1 MAGTGKSTIART
13 LAGQMNKRNS
23 LGGSFFFSRASGSSK
38 NAANFV
44 GTLAY
49 ELANKS
55 PYFKNRVCEAISS
68 NGDVLRQG
76 LRNQWEELIIGPLST
91 TKLVPRLTLNFV
103 IDALDEC
110 GSDDDIR
117 LILQLLVEVKDLS
130 AIDLGVFVTSR
141 PEIAIR
147 LGFEKMPEIIHQN
160 LDLRDFPHHTVEHDI
175 ALFLR
180 QEFGRISQEH
190 NLTNWPNR
198 DDIQGLVQ
206 RADGLFIYAATVCG
220 FVKDENWNPQERLS
234 EILRS
239 GSTELGGTVQLDEMY
254 SEVLRCALTKD
265 QREEDAVRLCD
276 RFKQVV
282 GSIVTLSDTLSV
294 SALAKLLNIPVK
306 NVELVLGSLHSI
318 LDIPNNPKTPIRLLH
333 PSFHDFVS
341 NEARC
346 EDSRFFIEKASIHS
360 KLLISCLKVMSAKL
374 RRNVCNLH
382 MPGSSPHEV
391 QRETL
396 FHHLPRHV
404 QYACQYWVEHLAGT
418 GSEQWSHL
426 GLCDGGIIH
435 EFFQR
440 YYLYWLEAMSLLGK
454 MSDAVLMV
462 AKVGGMLKVCQS
474 VSCLTAFCMPNLTF
488 CIRTTRIPLCMLWL
502 RTLTDSTS
510 ETELSLKRRPCRF
523 MLPRS
528 FSAQMKA

>member
-13 LAGQMNKRNS
+13 LAGEMNKRNN

-55 PYFKNRVCEAISS
+55 PHFKDRVCEAISS
-68 NGDVLRQG
+68 NGDFLRQG
-76 LRNQWEELIIGPLST
+76 LRNQWEELIIGPLSK
-91 TKLVPRLTLNFV
+91 TKLVPRLTINFV

-130 AIDLGVFVTSR
+130 AVNLGVFVTSR

-160 LDLRDFPHHTVEHDI
+160 LDLRDIPPQIIERDI

-190 NLTNWPNR
+190 KLHDWPNQ
-198 DDIQGLVQ
+198 DEIQALVQ
-206 RADGLFIYAATVCG
+206 RANGLFIYAATVCG
-220 FVKDENWNPQERLS
+220 FVEDENWNPKERLL
-234 EILRS
+234 EILRGRS
-239 GSTELGGTVQLDEMY
+239 AKVGGTVQLDEMY
-254 SEVLRCALTKD
+254 SEVLRCALTKGR
-265 QREEDAVRLCD
+265 REGEVIKLCD
-276 RFKQVV
+276 RFKQIV
-282 GSIVTLSDTLSV
+282 GSIVTLSDILSV
-294 SALAKLLNIPVK
+294 SALANLLNIPTES
-306 NVELVLGSLHSI
+306 VELALGNLHSV
-318 LDIPNNPKTPIRLLH
+318 LDIPSDAEAPIRLLH

-341 NEARC
+341 DEGRC
-346 EDSRFFIEKASIHS
+346 EDLRFHVEKASLHS
-360 KLLISCLKVMSAKL
+360 RLLISCLRVMSMGLK
-374 RRNVCNLH
+374 RNVCNLQ

-396 FHHLPRHV
+396 FRLLPRHV
-404 QYACQYWVEHLAGT
+404 QYACQYWVEHLAGAR
-418 GSEQWSHL
+418 SEQWSHL
-426 GLCDGGIIH
+426 GLCDGGIVH

-440 YYLYWLEAMSLLGK
+440 YYLYWLEAMSLLSK
-454 MSDAVLMV
+454 VSDAVLMV
-462 AKVGGMLKVCQS
+462 AKVGGMLKVCRS
-474 VSCLTAFCMPNLTF
+474 DLCY
-488 CIRTTRIPLCMLWL
+488 TR
-502 RTLTDSTS
+502 
-510 ETELSLKRRPCRF
+510 LSRKD
-523 MLPRS
+523 
-528 FSAQMKA
+528 

>member
-1 MAGTGKSTIART
+1 
-13 LAGQMNKRNS
+13 MNERNT

-55 PYFKNRVCEAISS
+55 PHFKDRVCEAISS

-76 LRNQWEELIIGPLST
+76 LRNQWEELIIGPLSKP
-91 TKLVPRLTLNFV
+91 KLLPRHTINFV

-110 GSDDDIR
+110 GSEDDIR

-141 PEIAIR
+141 PQLAIR

-160 LDLRDFPHHTVEHDI
+160 LDLRDIPRQTIEHDI

-180 QEFGRISQEH
+180 QEFSRISQEH
-190 NLTNWPNR
+190 KLPDWPNQ
-198 DDIQGLVQ
+198 DHIQALVQ

-220 FVKDENWNPQERLS
+220 FVGDEDWNPQERLS
-234 EILRS
+234 EILRG
-239 GSTELGGTVQLDEMY
+239 GSAEVGGTVQLDEMY

-265 QREEDAVRLCD
+265 RREGDAVKLCD
-276 RFKQVV
+276 RFRNVV
-282 GSIVTLSDTLSV
+282 GSIVTLSDTISV
-294 SALAKLLNIPVK
+294 SALANLLNISVK
-306 NVELVLGSLHSI
+306 NVGLALGNLHSV
-318 LDIPNNPKTPIRLLH
+318 LDIPSDPETPIRLLH
-333 PSFHDFVS
+333 PSFHDFVTD
-341 NEARC
+341 EDRC
-346 EDSRFFIEKASIHS
+346 EDLRFSVDKLSIHS
-360 KLLISCLKVMSAKL
+360 ELLMRCLEVMFAVL
-374 RRNVCNLH
+374 RRNVCNLKTL
-382 MPGSSPHEV
+382 GSSLHEV
-391 QRETL
+391 QKETMSR
-396 FHHLPRHV
+396 HLPSHA
-404 QYACQYWVEHLAGT
+404 QYACQYWAEHLGSSR
-418 GSEQWSHL
+418 SEQWRLL
-426 GLCDGGIIH
+426 GLRDGGIIH
-435 EFFQR
+435 EIFQR
-440 YYLYWLEAMSLLGK
+440 YYLYWLEAMSLSGK

-474 VSCLTAFCMPNLTF
+474 VSCCAVLCRPRLTF
-488 CIRTTRIPLCMLWL
+488 CIRMTRTLLCMPWL

-510 ETELSLKRRPCRF
+510 ETGLSLKRRPCRF

-528 FSAQMKA
+528 SSALKKA